1 MTHFKETQSFN
12 HGRTSVTRMASSNVV
27 KDSHETSTAI
37 DGRLEEDTR
46 IKTTEGEIDI
56 HHGYYYNGGPS
67 SLDGHHQTAIISQKS
82 VDLDRFNLRDEVVAD
97 VIIQIVK
104 EDLPVSNR
112 NVEDHNEISHA
123 ENSVNSMKSD
133 AIHYLPTGKVAIPID
148 EQWHFVK
155 EFITSDS
162 HFRELDDYSKE
173 HFLRKM
179 LRALISQEW
188 AQQ

>member
-12 HGRTSVTRMASSNVV
+12 PGRTSMTRMASSVV
-27 KDSHETSTAI
+27 EDSHETSTAI
-37 DGRLEEDTR
+37 DGRKEEVTR
-46 IKTTEGEIDI
+46 IKTAEGEIDI
-56 HHGYYYNGGPS
+56 HGDYYNGGPS

-82 VDLDRFNLRDEVVAD
+82 VDLDQFNLRDEVVAD

-112 NVEDHNEISHA
+112 NVEDNEISHA
-123 ENSVNSMKSD
+123 ENSVKSVKPD

-162 HFRELDDYSKE
+162 QFRELDVFSKE
-173 HFLRKM
+173 HFLQKM